1 MIRLLFAV
9 AVALF
14 VLSLPIHATGLGAAM
29 RRWAAFCF
37 IAALLPSLVVS
48 VFFPGIQLS
57 FAEHP
62 FAMTIGVL
70 FAVCVA
76 YGAYA
81 IRKWLSDDPAKKQM
95 RLSEKTPIERSRRQ
109 RDLFA
114 FFEDNQP
121 PQGPPP

>member
-9 AVALF
+9 AVVLF
-14 VLSLPIHATGLGAAM
+14 VLSIPIRATGIGDGL
-29 RRWAAFCF
+29 RRWAAVCF

-48 VFFPGIQLS
+48 LFFPGVQLS

-62 FAMTIGVL
+62 FAMTTGLVL
-70 FAVCVA
+70 AIAVA

-81 IRKWLSDDPAKKQM
+81 IRKWLSDDPSKKQM

-121 PQGPPP
+121 PKGP

>member
-1 MIRLLFAV
+1 MIRLLFAA
-9 AVALF
+9 AVVLF
-14 VLSLPIHATGLGAAM
+14 VLSFPIRATGIGTAM

-37 IAALLPSLVVS
+37 LAALLPSLVVNL
-48 VFFPGIQLS
+48 FLPGIQLS

-62 FAMTIGVL
+62 FAMTIGLVL
-70 FAVCVA
+70 VIAVA

-95 RLSEKTPIERSRRQ
+95 RLPEKTPIERSRRQ
-109 RDLFA
+109 QDLFA

-121 PQGPPP
+121 PKGP

>member
-1 MIRLLFAV
+1 MIRLLFGV
-9 AVALF
+9 AALLL
-14 VLSLPIHATGLGAAM
+14 VVSLPMYKTAAGAAL
-29 RRWAAFCF
+29 RRWAGVCF
-37 IAALLPSLVVS
+37 VAALLPSLAVNL
-48 VFFPGIQLS
+48 FFPGIHLS

-62 FAMTIGVL
+62 FATTIAIL
-70 FAVCVA
+70 LAIAVA

-114 FFEDNQP
+114 FFDDNQP
-121 PQGPPP
+121 PQGP

>member
-1 MIRLLFAV
+1 MIRLLFAA
-9 AVALF
+9 AVVLF
-14 VLSLPIHATGLGAAM
+14 VLSFPIRATGLGTAM

-37 IAALLPSLVVS
+37 LAALLPSLVVNL
-48 VFFPGIQLS
+48 FFPGIQLS

-62 FAMTIGVL
+62 FAMTIGLVL
-70 FAVCVA
+70 VIAVA

-81 IRKWLSDDPAKKQM
+81 IRRWLSDDPAKKQM

-109 RDLFA
+109 QDLFA

-121 PQGPPP
+121 PKGP

>member
-1 MIRLLFAV
+1 MIRLLFAA
-9 AVALF
+9 AVVLF
-14 VLSLPIHATGLGAAM
+14 VLSFPIRATGLGTAM

-37 IAALLPSLVVS
+37 LAALLPSLVVNL
-48 VFFPGIQLS
+48 FFPGIQLS

-62 FAMTIGVL
+62 FAMTIGLVL
-70 FAVCVA
+70 AIAVA

-109 RDLFA
+109 QDLFA

-121 PQGPPP
+121 PKGP

>member
-1 MIRLLFAV
+1 MIRLLFA
-9 AVALF
+9 AAIALF

-29 RRWAAFCF
+29 RRWAGFCF

-48 VFFPGIQLS
+48 LFFPGVQLS

-62 FAMTIGVL
+62 FAMTTGLVL
-70 FAVCVA
+70 AIAVA

-81 IRKWLSDDPAKKQM
+81 IRKWLSDDPAKKQL

-114 FFEDNQP
+114 FFDDHQP
-121 PQGPPP
+121 PQGP

>member
-1 MIRLLFAV
+1 MIRLLFAA
-9 AVALF
+9 AVVLF
-14 VLSLPIHATGLGAAM
+14 VLSFPIRATGLGTAM

-37 IAALLPSLVVS
+37 LAALLPSLVVNL
-48 VFFPGIQLS
+48 FFPGIQLS

-62 FAMTIGVL
+62 FAMTIGLVL
-70 FAVCVA
+70 VIAVA

-109 RDLFA
+109 QDLFA

-121 PQGPPP
+121 PKGP

>member
-1 MIRLLFAV
+1 VIRLLFAA

-14 VLSLPIHATGLGAAM
+14 ILSFPIRATGIGAAM
-29 RRWAAFCF
+29 RRWAGVCF
-37 IAALLPSLVVS
+37 IAALLPSLVVNL
-48 VFFPGIQLS
+48 FFPGIELS

-62 FAMTIGVL
+62 FAMTIGLVL
-70 FAVCVA
+70 AIAVA

-109 RDLFA
+109 QDLFA

-121 PQGPPP
+121 PKGP